1 MGHSRLKAEVARI
14 LKKEGYVADVAE
26 GDDAGKKTL
35 RVVLKYDYNEKPIIQ
50 QLRRVSKPGLR
61 RYVAAADIPRVR
73 GGLGT
78 SVLSTS
84 RGLMSDREARRPTWA
99 AKCSARSGNRR
110 RGTSCRE
117 LENNR
122 WPCRRAMTVSVA
134 DGIATLK
141 GPKGEL
147 SLKMPET
154 VAVAQEGSVLNVVRT
169 GDDKQSRAD
178 HGTTRALLQNM
189 VVGVKDGY
197 SRALE
202 IQGVGFKASI
212 AGNKLTMNVGYS
224 HPVEYTVPDG
234 VTVAVADGTQLK
246 VSGIDKQLVGQVSA
260 RIRSF
265 RPPEPY
271 KGKGVRYKDER
282 VRRKAGK
289 TVA

>member
-1 MGHSRLKAEVARI
+1 MSRIGKQPVA
-14 LKKEGYVADVAE
+14 LP
-26 GDDAGKKTL
+26 AGIT
-35 RVVLKYDYNEKPIIQ
+35 
-50 QLRRVSKPGLR
+50 
-61 RYVAAADIPRVR
+61 
-73 GGLGT
+73 
-78 SVLSTS
+78 
-84 RGLMSDREARRPTWA
+84 AR
-99 AKCSARSGNRR
+99 
-110 RGTSCRE
+110 
-117 LENNR
+117 
-122 WPCRRAMTVSVA
+122 VA
-134 DGIATLK
+134 DGTVVLK

-147 SLKMPET
+147 TLKLPAA
-154 VAVAQEGSVLNVVRT
+154 VAVAVEGNALEVART

-189 VVGVKDGY
+189 VVGLKNGY
-197 SRALE
+197 SRELE

-212 AGNKLTMNVGYS
+212 AGNKLTLNVGYS
-224 HPVEYTVPDG
+224 HPVEYVVPEGIKVD
-234 VTVAVADGTQLK
+234 VADGTTLK

>member
-1 MGHSRLKAEVARI
+1 MSRIGKQPVA
-14 LKKEGYVADVAE
+14 LP
-26 GDDAGKKTL
+26 AGIT
-35 RVVLKYDYNEKPIIQ
+35 
-50 QLRRVSKPGLR
+50 
-61 RYVAAADIPRVR
+61 
-73 GGLGT
+73 
-78 SVLSTS
+78 
-84 RGLMSDREARRPTWA
+84 AR
-99 AKCSARSGNRR
+99 
-110 RGTSCRE
+110 
-117 LENNR
+117 
-122 WPCRRAMTVSVA
+122 VA
-134 DGIATLK
+134 DGTVVLK

-147 SLKMPET
+147 TLKLPAA
-154 VAVAQEGSVLNVVRT
+154 VAVAVEGNALEVART

-189 VVGVKDGY
+189 VVGLKDGY
-197 SRALE
+197 SRELE

-212 AGNKLTMNVGYS
+212 AGNKLTLNVGYS
-224 HPVEYTVPDG
+224 HPVEYVVPEGIKVD
-234 VTVAVADGTQLK
+234 VADGTTLK

>member
-1 MGHSRLKAEVARI
+1 MSRIGKQPVI
-14 LKKEGYVADVAE
+14 LP
-26 GDDAGKKTL
+26 AG
-35 RVVLKYDYNEKPIIQ
+35 I
-50 QLRRVSKPGLR
+50 
-61 RYVAAADIPRVR
+61 
-73 GGLGT
+73 
-78 SVLSTS
+78 
-84 RGLMSDREARRPTWA
+84 
-99 AKCSARSGNRR
+99 SAQ
-110 RGTSCRE
+110 
-117 LENNR
+117 
-122 WPCRRAMTVSVA
+122 VA
-134 DGIATLK
+134 DGVVTLK

-147 SLKMPET
+147 ALRIPAT
-154 VAVAQEGSVLNVVRT
+154 IAVAQDGAALNVARQ

-189 VVGVKDGY
+189 IVGVKDGY

-212 AGNKLTMNVGYS
+212 AGKQLTMNVGYS
-224 HPVEYTVPDG
+224 HPVEYTVPEG
-234 VTVAVADGTQLK
+234 ITVTVADGVQLN